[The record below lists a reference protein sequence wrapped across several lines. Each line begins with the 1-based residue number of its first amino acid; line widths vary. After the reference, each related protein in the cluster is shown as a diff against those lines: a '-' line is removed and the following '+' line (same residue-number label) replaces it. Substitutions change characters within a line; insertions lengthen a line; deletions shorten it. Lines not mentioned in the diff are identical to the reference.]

1 MAEELKV
8 TEILAEKITP
18 AAEPNTKT
26 FSEDYVKAIREE
38 AKENRLSKKAVE
50 SKLKK
55 ILGLKDEDDI
65 SDEKIAAFQTN
76 QQTQL
81 TAALQKAND
90 RLLQAEIRG
99 LDGYEPKLVERLL
112 DKSKVKIADDGTV
125 TGLAAAVEALAIE
138 FPQVKKV
145 VGAGGGANPP
155 PSGNGKEELE
165 DAALRKSMGL
175 PPKK

>member
-1 MAEELKV
+1 MAEEIKLPETIV
-8 TEILAEKITP
+8 IP
-18 AAEPNTKT
+18 AEPATKT
-26 FSEDYVKAIREE
+26 FSEDYVKALREE
-38 AKENRLSKKAVE
+38 SKERRTSQKAVE
-50 SKLKK
+50 VKLKK

-65 SDEKIAAFQTN
+65 SDEKITAYQTA

-112 DKSKVKIADDGTV
+112 DRSKVKITDEGEV
-125 TGLAAAVEALAIE
+125 TGLKEAVEALATE
-138 FPQVKKV
+138 FPQVKKTATN
-145 VGAGGGANPP
+145 GSGGANPP
-155 PSGNGKEELE
+155 PGDSSAKEAAE

-175 PPKK
+175 LPKK